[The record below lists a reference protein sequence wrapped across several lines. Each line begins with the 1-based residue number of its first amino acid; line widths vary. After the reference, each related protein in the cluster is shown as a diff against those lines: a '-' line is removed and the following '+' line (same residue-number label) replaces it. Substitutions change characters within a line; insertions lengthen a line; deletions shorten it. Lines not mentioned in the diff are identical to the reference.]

1 HVHDSD
7 QRSVVLP
14 FEQVDGGRLRATA
27 PPDGVVAP
35 PGFYYL
41 VVNTTTPRGPVPSV
55 ARVVRVG
62 STADDAEAPQPFP
75 DDAPAP
81 VGGSATS
88 PSDPS
93 VPQQRTGPRI
103 T

>member
-1 HVHDSD
+1 
-7 QRSVVLP
+7 
-14 FEQVDGGRLRATA
+14 
-27 PPDGVVAP
+27 VVAP

-41 VVNTTTPRGPVPSV
+41 VVNTTTPQGPVPSV

-62 STADDAEAPQPFP
+62 EAADPVEAPQPFP

-81 VGGSATS
+81 VGGSATD

-93 VPQQRTGPRI
+93 VPQERAGPGGPALIPGRERAPRPAAD
-103 T
+103 